1 MGRGERGEGSSLPT
15 RASSTCSSCLQIASP
30 SARSSSRVPI
40 RAIKLAAQ
48 RMAAMRFRTA
58 VAFAS
63 LTASR
68 PIGIRY
74 HM

>member
-1 MGRGERGEGSSLPT
+1 MGRGERGEGSSLPSS
-15 RASSTCSSCLQIASP
+15 ASSTCSSCWQTALP

-40 RAIKLAAQ
+40 RAISLAVQ

-58 VAFAS
+58 AAFAS